1 MFIRGKVTPDKKQT
15 PTMQHSYNERSRYM
29 KKWRCK
35 ICGYVHEGDTPPDE
49 CPICG
54 ASKDQ
59 FEEVTD

>member
-1 MFIRGKVTPDKKQT
+1 
-15 PTMQHSYNERSRYM
+15 M

-35 ICGYVHEGDTPPDE
+35 ICGYVHEGDTAPDE

-59 FEEVTD
+59 FEEVKD

>member
-1 MFIRGKVTPDKKQT
+1 
-15 PTMQHSYNERSRYM
+15 M

-35 ICGYVHEGDTPPDE
+35 ICGYIHEGDSPPDE
-49 CPICG
+49 CPVCG